1 MGDEK
6 RRALAGK
13 RIVVTRAL
21 AQSEGLFGALRA
33 CGAEVVLFPLIKISP
48 VRDFGALDDGL
59 KSLREGDWIFL
70 TSQNA
75 AGPVV
80 QRSREIRQDLLQGQS
95 GIQIAV
101 VGPAS
106 EQCAQDAGLRIN
118 YIAKTHDGVS
128 LAQELGERL
137 RSRRVLLPRSDQA
150 SADLPNAIR
159 GYRGEVLEAVAYRTE
174 ASAEWDEET
183 LAMIAA
189 GNIDAMVCFSPSA
202 VHALVKLVGQQSV
215 AKLQGTVIFAAIGK
229 VTAKACREAGVQE
242 PLVAA
247 DASVDA
253 VVQVLSSYF
262 AGRLGKIFAGA
273 KKT

>member
-1 MGDEK
+1 VVEEK
-6 RRALAGK
+6 RSELTGK

-21 AQSEGLFGALRA
+21 AQSEGLFDALRS
-33 CGAEVVLFPLIKISP
+33 CGAEVVLFPLIKTSP
-48 VRDFGALDDGL
+48 AQDFGALDDGL

-75 AGPVV
+75 VGPVV
-80 QRSREIRQDLLQGQS
+80 RRSGEFRRDLLQGHS

-106 EQCAQDAGLRIN
+106 ERSARDAGLNVN
-118 YIAKTHDGVS
+118 YVAKTHDGVS

-137 RSRRVLLPRSDQA
+137 GGRRVLLPRSDRA
-150 SADLPNAIR
+150 SSDLPDSVR
-159 GYRGEVLEAVAYRTE
+159 GYGGEALEAVAYRTG

-189 GNIDAMVCFSPSA
+189 GNIDAIVCFSPSA
-202 VHALVKLVGQQSV
+202 VHALVKLLGSQGF
-215 AKLQGTVIFAAIGK
+215 AKLQGVVTFAAIGE
-229 VTAKACREAGVQE
+229 VTAKAYREAGVQE

-247 DASVDA
+247 DASVEA
-253 VVQVLSSYF
+253 VVEVLSNHY
-262 AGRLGKIFAGA
+262 AGRLGKVFAGA